1 MNEKSHYLYA
11 RELAELYD
19 ISKQTLIFYDKIN
32 LLKPAF
38 VGSIGYC
45 MYYFKQF
52 FILGI
57 IIDL

>member
-38 VGSIGYC
+38 VGSLRRC
-45 MYYFKQF
+45 FVLRK
-52 FILGI
+52 LHPAAAS
-57 IIDL
+57 